1 MGLSVAATHGIG
13 RFGYALLLPAMR
25 ESLHWTYLQA
35 SWMNT
40 ANALGYIFGALSG
53 LWLLRKMRAAPLFA
67 LGLFLTIVSVSL
79 TGLGGPFEWLFLMR
93 TFAGVGTA
101 WTFSCGGAL
110 ITVMYAQRPEIR
122 GYATGVFFGGAGLG
136 MVLSAFTIPALV
148 ETFGAG
154 SWRTG
159 WFVLGVL
166 CAILSIWPLLEL
178 HNAPEESTTKTSA
191 QSGSL
196 RAGSRSTQVAYFL
209 FAAAHT
215 AYMFFV
221 FAWLRS
227 AQADWRLSAAMWAV
241 LGASIFVSALPWQSA
256 LGTWRAN
263 TTMGWSCLVVALGS
277 ALPLIQLSPA
287 GIFLSAILVG
297 SAIFI
302 VPAATTV
309 LVRQELPQA
318 SWARAVMFFTILF
331 SLGQAFGSWAT
342 GWLADSYSLTVA
354 LTCGSAGLLMS
365 SLLAFAGTVSHSA
378 SDLSRTKN
386 VN

>member
-1 MGLSVAATHGIG
+1 
-13 RFGYALLLPAMR
+13 
-25 ESLHWTYLQA
+25 
-35 SWMNT
+35 
-40 ANALGYIFGALSG
+40 
-53 LWLLRKMRAAPLFA
+53 
-67 LGLFLTIVSVSL
+67 
-79 TGLGGPFEWLFLMR
+79 
-93 TFAGVGTA
+93 
-101 WTFSCGGAL
+101 
-110 ITVMYAQRPEIR
+110 
-122 GYATGVFFGGAGLG
+122 
-136 MVLSAFTIPALV
+136 
-148 ETFGAG
+148 
-154 SWRTG
+154 
-159 WFVLGVL
+159 
-166 CAILSIWPLLEL
+166 
-178 HNAPEESTTKTSA
+178 
-191 QSGSL
+191 
-196 RAGSRSTQVAYFL
+196 
-209 FAAAHT
+209 
-215 AYMFFV
+215 
-221 FAWLRS
+221 
-227 AQADWRLSAAMWAV
+227 MWAV
-241 LGASIFVSALPWQSA
+241 LGASIFVSALPWQSP
-256 LGTWRAN
+256 LSTWRAS

-287 GIFLSAILVG
+287 SIFLSAILVG